1 MPKAVVWCQNTFYC
15 TEWMGLTET
24 NMLRPWKLC
33 IGIKLMIVK
42 RESLHKSQQIILS
55 TKVINFIQTTLPTTE
70 KKYFL
75 WSQKEYKEWIK
86 VFKSEA
92 SSQLAG
98 KGDIGL

>member
-1 MPKAVVWCQNTFYC
+1 
-15 TEWMGLTET
+15 
-24 NMLRPWKLC
+24 
-33 IGIKLMIVK
+33 MIVK

-92 SSQLAG
+92 SPQLAA